1 MSDVLWWHQV
11 LITPSIFSP
20 AESLL
25 FLRQTIFT
33 QQQQLVVQRLSS
45 HAGTTGDQ
53 PVCYAWMLQ
62 KFCCGDSSPFC
73 SVPLIHFSLSL
84 HTPPVPPCPSVLHL
98 LCFSPPMGSGP
109 GMDWSWSLVSSVVN
123 HVYYKH
129 HLLSH
134 FSEGCSPPCLTQST
148 SWQPVRVWQLLH
160 LKRSGVNGFDYL
172 FIAYQDHVEF

>member
-1 MSDVLWWHQV
+1 MTPGPYYTVHLFPSREPPLPPPDDLYAAAAVSCAATQQPCGDNWRPARLLCLNVAEVLLWWLLSV
-11 LITPSIFSP
+11 LLRPSHSFLPLTPHTPS
-20 AESLL
+20 
-25 FLRQTIFT
+25 
-33 QQQQLVVQRLSS
+33 
-45 HAGTTGDQ
+45 
-53 PVCYAWMLQ
+53 
-62 KFCCGDSSPFC
+62 
-73 SVPLIHFSLSL
+73 
-84 HTPPVPPCPSVLHL
+84 PPCPSVLHL

-172 FIAYQDHVEF
+172 FIAYQDHVDF